1 VAMPTVQMEPL
12 TVEDYRMMPEAGPRY
27 QLIEGDLFMAPA
39 PNRYHQDISGNIY
52 FILRDYLE
60 KHPIGKLYEAPFD
73 VYLDQFNAHQPD
85 IVFVSKSNYGILTD
99 AGAAGAPDFIV
110 EILSPKTAF
119 LDKKSKRKVYA
130 RSGVKE
136 LWFVD
141 PDTKTIQVY
150 FLQDDPDRPAA
161 AYSEKDTFTS
171 AHFPGLKISGTKI
184 FKR

>member
-1 VAMPTVQMEPL
+1 MQAVQMEPL
-12 TVEDYRMMPEAGPRY
+12 TVEDYRMMPETGPRY
-27 QLIEGDLFMAPA
+27 QLIEGDLYTAPA
-39 PNRYHQDISGNIY
+39 PNRFRQDISGNIY
-52 FILRDYLE
+52 FMLRDYLE
-60 KHPIGKLYEAPFD
+60 KHPIGKLYEAPFV

-85 IVFVSKSNYGILTD
+85 IVFVSKSNCGILTD
-99 AGAAGAPDFIV
+99 AGAEGAPDFII

-130 RSGVKE
+130 RAGVKE

-141 PDTKTIQVY
+141 PDTRMIHVY

-161 AYSEKDTFTS
+161 AWSEKDTFRS
-171 AHFPGLKISGTKI
+171 PHFPGLRISARKI